1 MKIGIPKEILNNE
14 NRVALTPNGVHTLV
28 SAGHEVYVQSGAG
41 EGSSF
46 SDEEYSGAGATI
58 VQTAKEAWSNE
69 LILKVKEPLEEEFEY
84 LYEGQIIFTYLH
96 LASQPQLTKVLVEK
110 KVTGIAYET
119 VQLPNNS
126 LPLLTPMSEV
136 AGYMATQI
144 GANF

>member
-14 NRVALTPNGVHTLV
+14 NRVALTPNGVHTLT

-69 LILKVKEPLEEEFEY
+69 V
-84 LYEGQIIFTYLH
+84 
-96 LASQPQLTKVLVEK
+96 
-110 KVTGIAYET
+110 
-119 VQLPNNS
+119 
-126 LPLLTPMSEV
+126 
-136 AGYMATQI
+136 
-144 GANF
+144 NFKSKRTSRRRI